1 MTQAGGKGHVTMG
14 ARVYV
19 CYLIVAGLVSL
30 LLSAIA
36 SPVMAAKPTSQS
48 KLTALDLQG
57 QSLMDDFDRMLER
70 RAVRVLVPYS
80 RTLFFNDGGTQR
92 GLTADALREFERWLN
107 EKYKTGSRPI
117 TVLAI
122 PVTRDQLF
130 PKLLAGYGDLVAGN
144 LTITDARQGQVN
156 FSSPVAEGLSEVVVT
171 GPASPPLGSLD
182 DLAGQEVH
190 VRRLSSYYESLA
202 ALNERFSAE
211 GKPVMMLRLVPDAL
225 EDEDMMEMLNAGL
238 IRIMVVDQ
246 WKADLW
252 AQVLRKTTVHRT
264 IAVRTD
270 VKVGWAMREGT
281 PKLAKVVNEFLT
293 FARGN
298 KTAAQRLAAYHRRF
312 KQMKNATAGDAWK
325 KFEET
330 IALFH
335 KYGERYGFDHLMV
348 AAQGYQE
355 SRLDQ
360 SARSPVGAIGIM
372 QLMPATGNE
381 LAVGDIS
388 HAEPNVHGG
397 IKYMRRLIDYY
408 FRDANFDEQNRTLF
422 AFASY
427 NAGPGRIAKLR
438 REAQIR
444 GLDPDTW
451 LNNVELVAARRI
463 GQETVQYVRNIY
475 KYYIA
480 YRLQLDALEMRKA
493 AGEQF
498 R

>member
-1 MTQAGGKGHVTMG
+1 MRDSGKGTIKMKTRTYISH
-14 ARVYV
+14 
-19 CYLIVAGLVSL
+19 LIVAGLSSL
-30 LLSAIA
+30 MLGTIA
-36 SPVMAAKPTSQS
+36 WPAMASQPMSQS
-48 KLTALDLQG
+48 KATALDLQG
-57 QSLMDDFDRMLER
+57 QSLLGDFDRMLER
-70 RAVRVLVPYS
+70 RIVRVLVPYS

-92 GLTADALREFERWLN
+92 GLTADILREFERWLN
-107 EKYKTGSRPI
+107 EKYKTGNRPI

-122 PVTRDQLF
+122 PLTRDQLF
-130 PKLLAGYGDLVAGN
+130 PRLLAGYGDLVAGN
-144 LTITDARQGQVN
+144 LTITDDRRGQVN
-156 FSSPVAEGLSEVVVT
+156 FSMPIAERLSEVVAT
-171 GPASPPLGSLD
+171 GPASPRLESLG

-190 VRRLSSYYESLA
+190 VRRSSSYYESLV
-202 ALNERFSAE
+202 ALNERFNGE
-211 GKPVMMLRLVPDAL
+211 GKPVMVISLVPDAL

-252 AQVLRKTTVHRT
+252 AQVLHKMKVHRI
-264 IAVRTD
+264 IAVRTGI
-270 VKVGWAMREGT
+270 KVGWAMREGT
-281 PKLAKVVNEFLT
+281 PKLAQVVNEFLAS
-293 FARGN
+293 ARGN
-298 KTAAQRLAAYHRRF
+298 KTVVQRLAAYHRRF
-312 KQMKNATAGDAWK
+312 KQMKNVTVSDEWK
-325 KFEET
+325 KFEKT
-330 IALFH
+330 IALFK
-335 KYGERYGFDHLMV
+335 KYGDRYGFDYLMV

-372 QLMPATGNE
+372 QIMPATGSE

-388 HAEPNVHGG
+388 LAEPNVHGG
-397 IKYMRRLIDYY
+397 VKYMRHLIDDY
-408 FRDANFDEQNRTLF
+408 FRDADFDEQNRTLY

-438 REAQIR
+438 REAQLR
-444 GLDPDTW
+444 GLDPNVW
-451 LNNVELVAARRI
+451 FNNVELVAARRI

-480 YRLQLDALEMRKA
+480 YRLQLGTLEMRKA

>member
-1 MTQAGGKGHVTMG
+1 
-14 ARVYV
+14 
-19 CYLIVAGLVSL
+19 
-30 LLSAIA
+30 
-36 SPVMAAKPTSQS
+36 
-48 KLTALDLQG
+48 
-57 QSLMDDFDRMLER
+57 
-70 RAVRVLVPYS
+70 
-80 RTLFFNDGGTQR
+80 
-92 GLTADALREFERWLN
+92 
-107 EKYKTGSRPI
+107 
-117 TVLAI
+117 
-122 PVTRDQLF
+122 
-130 PKLLAGYGDLVAGN
+130 
-144 LTITDARQGQVN
+144 
-156 FSSPVAEGLSEVVVT
+156 
-171 GPASPPLGSLD
+171 
-182 DLAGQEVH
+182 
-190 VRRLSSYYESLA
+190 
-202 ALNERFSAE
+202 
-211 GKPVMMLRLVPDAL
+211 
-225 EDEDMMEMLNAGL
+225 
-238 IRIMVVDQ
+238 
-246 WKADLW
+246 
-252 AQVLRKTTVHRT
+252 
-264 IAVRTD
+264 
-270 VKVGWAMREGT
+270 
-281 PKLAKVVNEFLT
+281 
-293 FARGN
+293 
-298 KTAAQRLAAYHRRF
+298 
-312 KQMKNATAGDAWK
+312 MKNATAGDAWK

-335 KYGERYGFDHLMV
+335 KYGERYGFDYLMV

-388 HAEPNVHGG
+388 LAEPNVHGG

-451 LNNVELVAARRI
+451 FNNVEIVAARRI

-480 YRLQLDALEMRKA
+480 YRLQLDTLEMRKA

>member
-1 MTQAGGKGHVTMG
+1 MARAGGKRQVTMG
-14 ARVYV
+14 ARTYV
-19 CYLIVAGLVSL
+19 FYLMVAGVVSL
-30 LLSAIA
+30 MLSAIA
-36 SPVMAAKPTSQS
+36 SPVMAAKPPSQS

-57 QSLMDDFDRMLER
+57 QPMMDDFDRMLER
-70 RAVRVLVPYS
+70 RGIRILVPYS
-80 RTLFFNDGGTQR
+80 RTLFFNDRGAQR
-92 GLTADALREFERWLN
+92 GLTADILREFERWLN
-107 EKYKTGSRPI
+107 EMYKTGSRPL

-156 FSSPVAEGLSEVVVT
+156 FSSPIAEGLSEVVVT
-171 GPASPPLGSLD
+171 GPASPLLRSLD

-190 VRRLSSYYESLA
+190 VRRSSSYYESLA

-211 GKPVMMLRLVPDAL
+211 GKPVIALRLVPDAL

-252 AQVLRKTTVHRT
+252 AQVLRKITVHRT
-264 IAVRTD
+264 MTVRTG
-270 VKVGWAMREGT
+270 VKVGWAMRKDT
-281 PKLAKVVNEFLT
+281 PKLAEVVNEFIT

-312 KQMKNATAGDAWK
+312 KQMKNATEGDAWK
-325 KFEET
+325 KFKET

-355 SRLDQ
+355 SLLDQ

-381 LAVGDIS
+381 LAVGDI
-388 HAEPNVHGG
+388 HLAEPNVHGG

-438 REAQIR
+438 REAQLR
-444 GLDPDTW
+444 GLDQDTW
-451 LNNVELVAARRI
+451 LNNVEIVAARRI

-480 YRLQLDALEMRKA
+480 YRLQLDTLEMRKA